1 MTDHKERLEES
12 LSALMDGETTDME
25 MHRLLKEIASDTSL
39 RDKWKRYHM
48 ISATIKG
55 ETVSPSMDYS
65 ASIAAAID
73 AESAYR
79 SKGFTLFAG
88 AAGRFAIAASVAMLA
103 VVGVQ
108 QLNSPLDSSPV
119 VSEFAAMDED
129 DQNNGP
135 AIQFPSGFQP
145 IINAR
150 TVSVGGDNKTSRYVT
165 PLMQVRQ
172 QEKQQYSE
180 VKLRAY
186 LNNAMLK
193 HSNNAALNSNQGML
207 PFARLNDSQSSPE

>member
-65 ASIAAAID
+65 ASIVAAID
-73 AESAYR
+73 AEPAYR

-150 TVSVGGDNKTSRYVT
+150 TVSVGGDNKKFSFPQASSQLSMLAQSVLVVTIKYLAMSPLSCRFASR
-165 PLMQVRQ
+165 
-172 QEKQQYSE
+172 K
-180 VKLRAY
+180 
-186 LNNAMLK
+186 
-193 HSNNAALNSNQGML
+193 NSNTQ
-207 PFARLNDSQSSPE
+207 R

>member
-73 AESAYR
+73 AEPAYR

-108 QLNSPLDSSPV
+108 QDQLPRSPGLP
-119 VSEFAAMDED
+119 
-129 DQNNGP
+129 
-135 AIQFPSGFQP
+135 
-145 IINAR
+145 
-150 TVSVGGDNKTSRYVT
+150 GG
-165 PLMQVRQ
+165 
-172 QEKQQYSE
+172 
-180 VKLRAY
+180 
-186 LNNAMLK
+186 
-193 HSNNAALNSNQGML
+193 
-207 PFARLNDSQSSPE
+207 

>member
-1 MTDHKERLEES
+1 MGGRNGGGGGPTGPVASSPEQAS
-12 LSALMDGETTDME
+12 VTSTTANG
-25 MHRLLKEIASDTSL
+25 RNITAAGS
-39 RDKWKRYHM
+39 
-48 ISATIKG
+48 G
-55 ETVSPSMDYS
+55 C
-65 ASIAAAID
+65 AAAID
-73 AESAYR
+73 AEPAYR

-150 TVSVGGDNKTSRYVT
+150 TVSVGGDNKISRYVT